1 MKITAT
7 KVAST
12 KTHEAYKVTFQIG
25 GETSAIFRAD
35 HEGIDVKQESIEA
48 VIAEIRKCV
57 VEVVE

>member
-12 KTHEAYKVTFQIG
+12 KTHEAYNVLFQLD

-35 HEGIDVKQESIEA
+35 DDSVNVKQEAIES

>member
-12 KTHEAYKVTFQIG
+12 KTHEAYKVTFQID

-35 HEGIDVKQESIEA
+35 DDSVNVKQEAIES
-48 VIAEIRKCV
+48 VIAEIGRCV

>member
-12 KTHEAYKVTFQIG
+12 KTHDAYNVSFQLDG
-25 GETSAIFRAD
+25 QTSAIFRAD
-35 HEGIDVKQESIEA
+35 DEGINVKQEAIES